1 VLTTSKIHCIWYP
14 SGGFG
19 HYINAILSLYG
30 HGFARPKKVPVFSK
44 EGNSHSLDLVAPAYY
59 KEPEKYN
66 FEFDPALNYSVIV
79 DNGINNESLRFRQFF
94 PSARVIKMC
103 YSDFSWPVVA
113 HTMFVKAMNQH
124 LKDELTVDLA
134 AWQEVSTWAQREKYF
149 LFLRDHSLRHAWK
162 PDNKLTTIMIEDLLD
177 YNVLRNRIGV
187 NLDNFEDFWTQWYN
201 ANESYF
207 RPVLLAQKILQ
218 GQFEPVNDIWTQAVV
233 YYQIWC
239 KYGIEVP
246 HNDYSNWFESYEDIV
261 KMLEEHGVD
270 IDSN

>member
-1 VLTTSKIHCIWYP
+1 MLTTSKIHCIWYP

-19 HYINAILSLYG
+19 HYINAILSVYG

-66 FEFDPALNYSVIV
+66 FEFDPELNYSVIV
-79 DNGINNESLRFRQFF
+79 DNGIDNESLRFRQFF

-113 HTMFVKAMNQH
+113 HTMFVKAMNRH
-124 LKDELTVDLA
+124 LEDELTVDSA

-162 PDNKLTTIMIEDLLD
+162 PDNRLTTIMIEDLLD
-177 YNVLRNRIGV
+177 YNVLRNSIGV
-187 NLDNFEDFWTQWYN
+187 NLNDFEDFWTQWYK

-218 GQFEPVNDIWTQAVV
+218 GQFEPVGDVWTQAVV
-233 YYQIWC
+233 YYQSWC
-239 KYGIEVP
+239 KYGIEVR
-246 HNDYSNWFESYEDIV
+246 HNDYSNWFESYQDIV
-261 KMLEEHGVD
+261 KMLKEHGVD